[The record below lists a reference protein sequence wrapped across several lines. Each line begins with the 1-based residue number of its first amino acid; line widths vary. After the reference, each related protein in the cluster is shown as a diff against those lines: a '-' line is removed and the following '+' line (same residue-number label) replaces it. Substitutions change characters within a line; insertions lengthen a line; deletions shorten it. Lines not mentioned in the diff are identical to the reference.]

1 VAVSVAVSLGLV
13 LGVDIAVAISFG
25 PGKTNIY
32 ENAEK
37 LFQLGAKRIGIATLG
52 IARLGRTSQLE
63 KRRA

>member
-1 VAVSVAVSLGLV
+1 MSVAVSLVISDGLV

-37 LFQLGAKRIGIATLG
+37 LFQLGAKRIGIA
-52 IARLGRTSQLE
+52 RLG
-63 KRRA
+63 